1 MAVTKILAR
10 HARLDLAINYAVNP
24 DKTDEEVLT
33 AYLNCDKGHACH
45 QMLATKEAKNNRDGV
60 QYYHII
66 QSFKPGEITP
76 ELALEIA
83 QAFAKEHLADYE
95 VVIGVHV
102 DKEHIHA
109 HMIFNSVNQVTG
121 RKYHS
126 NAKSYYQQIRTI
138 SDKLCREHGLSVI
151 MEGKPSKAVS
161 YIEWL
166 RQSKG
171 QPTFRSML
179 EADLREAIADAND
192 LGHFFLL
199 MEHKGYE
206 IHHGNRL
213 GFRLRGQERF
223 MYPERK
229 NAAFSE
235 ENIERT
241 IAGNLAEIEA
251 GTRPALLPRPKPQ
264 PYRPHPKD
272 KGFLALYYH
281 YCYLLGRIEKRQYPP
296 RMTPHLRR
304 ELMKAE
310 TYKARLKFL
319 QENSI
324 STADDL
330 TACMHQAE
338 STVTQLAKQRTILN
352 VRKKKRK
359 KLFDALAAEEA
370 LAMSKALYEEG
381 LSGMESEYA
390 QYVEAKATL
399 DTCGISRQAL
409 TEEKADIYEQLAQL
423 NKQIRAERKKI
434 KLCREIADSAAV
446 MQRDVAAQEKSR
458 HEKESSQTRDHPS
471 YSFLVK
477 PVLKGISQVLQF
489 PEQPHRQHRQAER
502 ADEERENEDDDTVRA
517 VDGKEDDRRQNRKH
531 GPCQCENTSGHAEQE
546 RRKMHHQ
553 NQREHDRSEQD
564 FQKQPHGKALL
575 FSFFPAYQKI
585 LPFARMRTEQMPH
598 YATSASRARIVFA
611 ACHNCSCRW
620 SRSSM
625 SAS

>member
-10 HARLDLAINYAVNP
+10 NAHLDQAIQYVLNGE
-24 DKTDEEVLT
+24 KTEGRVLT
-33 AYLNCDKGHACH
+33 AHQNCDPGHEYQ
-45 QMLATKEAKNNRDGV
+45 QMMDTKRELGKTGGR
-60 QYYHII
+60 QCYHII

-76 ELALEIA
+76 ELALELA
-83 QAFAKEHLADYE
+83 KGFAAEYLPGYE
-95 VVIGVHV
+95 VVIGTHT
-102 DKEHIHA
+102 DRDHIHS
-109 HMIFNSVNQVTG
+109 HILFNSVNAQTG
-121 RKYHS
+121 EKYHVS
-126 NAKSYYQQIRTI
+126 TREYYRQIRAI
-138 SDKLCREHGLSVI
+138 SDRLCREHGLSVI
-151 MEGKPSKAVS
+151 LEGQPTKAVS

-166 RQSKG
+166 RQSRG

-179 EADLREAIADAND
+179 EADLSDAIADAND

-264 PYRPHPKD
+264 PYRPHPRD

-423 NKQIRAERKKI
+423 NKQIRAERQKI

-446 MQRDVAAQEKSR
+446 MQRDVAAQEKSH
-458 HEKESSQTRDHPS
+458 HEKEASQTRAH
-471 YSFLVK
+471 
-477 PVLKGISQVLQF
+477 
-489 PEQPHRQHRQAER
+489 E
-502 ADEERENEDDDTVRA
+502 
-517 VDGKEDDRRQNRKH
+517 
-531 GPCQCENTSGHAEQE
+531 
-546 RRKMHHQ
+546 
-553 NQREHDRSEQD
+553 
-564 FQKQPHGKALL
+564 
-575 FSFFPAYQKI
+575 
-585 LPFARMRTEQMPH
+585 
-598 YATSASRARIVFA
+598 
-611 ACHNCSCRW
+611 
-620 SRSSM
+620 
-625 SAS
+625 

>member
-33 AYLNCDKGHACH
+33 AYLNCDKGHACN

-83 QAFAKEHLADYE
+83 QAFAKEHLSDYE

-126 NAKSYYQQIRTI
+126 NAKSYYQQIRGI

-179 EADLREAIADAND
+179 EADLRDAIADAND

-213 GFRLRGQERF
+213 GFRLRGQERY

-251 GTRPALLPRPKPQ
+251 GTRPAFVPRPKPQ
-264 PYRPHPKD
+264 PYRPHPKY

-296 RMTPHLRR
+296 RMTPHLRK
-304 ELMKAE
+304 EIMKAE
-310 TYKARLKFL
+310 IYKARLKFL
-319 QENSI
+319 QENGI
-324 STADDL
+324 ATADDL
-330 TACMHQAE
+330 TACMQQAE
-338 STVTQLAKQRTILN
+338 NKVAQLAKQRTILN

-359 KLFDALAAEEA
+359 KLFDALVAEEA
-370 LAMSKALYEEG
+370 LAASKALYEEG
-381 LSGMESEYA
+381 ISGMESEYA
-390 QYVEAKATL
+390 QYAEAKAIL
-399 DTCGISRQAL
+399 DACGISRKTL
-409 TEEKADIYEQLAQL
+409 TEEKAGIYEQLAQI
-423 NKQIRAERKKI
+423 NKQIRTERQKI

-446 MQRDVAAQEKSR
+446 MQRDVAAQEKSL
-458 HEKESSQTRDHPS
+458 HEKETEH
-471 YSFLVK
+471 SFT
-477 PVLKGISQVLQF
+477 
-489 PEQPHRQHRQAER
+489 
-502 ADEERENEDDDTVRA
+502 N
-517 VDGKEDDRRQNRKH
+517 RR
-531 GPCQCENTSGHAEQE
+531 
-546 RRKMHHQ
+546 
-553 NQREHDRSEQD
+553 
-564 FQKQPHGKALL
+564 
-575 FSFFPAYQKI
+575 
-585 LPFARMRTEQMPH
+585 
-598 YATSASRARIVFA
+598 
-611 ACHNCSCRW
+611 
-620 SRSSM
+620 
-625 SAS
+625 

>member
-33 AYLNCDKGHACH
+33 AYLNCDKGHACN

-83 QAFAKEHLADYE
+83 QAFAKEHLSDYE

-179 EADLREAIADAND
+179 EADLRDAIADAND

-213 GFRLRGQERF
+213 GFRLRGQERY

-251 GTRPALLPRPKPQ
+251 GIRPAFVPRPKPQ
-264 PYRPHPKD
+264 PYRPHPKY

-296 RMTPHLRR
+296 RMTPHLRQ
-304 ELMKAE
+304 EIMKAE

-319 QENSI
+319 QENGI
-324 STADDL
+324 ATADDL
-330 TACMHQAE
+330 TACMQQAE
-338 STVTQLAKQRTILN
+338 NKVTQLAKQRTILN

-359 KLFDALAAEEA
+359 KLFDALATEES
-370 LAMSKALYEEG
+370 LAVSKALYEEG

-390 QYVEAKATL
+390 QYAEAKATL

-409 TEEKADIYEQLAQL
+409 TKEKADIYEQLAQL
-423 NKQIRAERKKI
+423 NKQIRAERQKI

-446 MQRDVAAQEKSR
+446 MQRDVAAQEKSL
-458 HEKESSQTRDHPS
+458 HEKETEH
-471 YSFLVK
+471 SFT
-477 PVLKGISQVLQF
+477 S
-489 PEQPHRQHRQAER
+489 
-502 ADEERENEDDDTVRA
+502 
-517 VDGKEDDRRQNRKH
+517 RR
-531 GPCQCENTSGHAEQE
+531 
-546 RRKMHHQ
+546 
-553 NQREHDRSEQD
+553 
-564 FQKQPHGKALL
+564 
-575 FSFFPAYQKI
+575 
-585 LPFARMRTEQMPH
+585 
-598 YATSASRARIVFA
+598 
-611 ACHNCSCRW
+611 
-620 SRSSM
+620 
-625 SAS
+625 

>member
-33 AYLNCDKGHACH
+33 AYLNCDKGRACH

-109 HMIFNSVNQVTG
+109 HMVFNSVNLVTG

-179 EADLREAIADAND
+179 EADLRDAIADAND

-213 GFRLRGQERF
+213 GFRLRGQERYI
-223 MYPERK
+223 YPERK

-235 ENIERT
+235 ENIERA

-251 GTRPALLPRPKPQ
+251 GTRPAFLPRPKPQ
-264 PYRPHPKD
+264 PYRPHPKY

-304 ELMKAE
+304 EIMKAE

-330 TACMHQAE
+330 TACMRQAE
-338 STVTQLAKQRTILN
+338 NKVTQLAKQRTILN

-390 QYVEAKATL
+390 QYAEAKATL

-409 TEEKADIYEQLAQL
+409 TKEKADIYEQLAQL
-423 NKQIRAERKKI
+423 NKQIRAERQKI

-458 HEKESSQTRDHPS
+458 HEKESSQTRDH
-471 YSFLVK
+471 
-477 PVLKGISQVLQF
+477 
-489 PEQPHRQHRQAER
+489 E
-502 ADEERENEDDDTVRA
+502 
-517 VDGKEDDRRQNRKH
+517 
-531 GPCQCENTSGHAEQE
+531 
-546 RRKMHHQ
+546 
-553 NQREHDRSEQD
+553 
-564 FQKQPHGKALL
+564 
-575 FSFFPAYQKI
+575 
-585 LPFARMRTEQMPH
+585 
-598 YATSASRARIVFA
+598 
-611 ACHNCSCRW
+611 
-620 SRSSM
+620 
-625 SAS
+625 